1 MAHTTPDHADL
12 AQRFAYHP
20 PSTPETVQAHER
32 VRALLGEAA
41 QQLGALLPDGRERSL
56 AITHLEDA
64 LMWAN
69 ASIARNGGP
78 RR

>member
-1 MAHTTPDHADL
+1 MATTTPDHADL
-12 AQRFAYHP
+12 AHRFAYHP
-20 PSTPETVQAHER
+20 PVTPETVKAHER
-32 VRALLGEAA
+32 ARALLGEVA
-41 QQLGALLPDGRERSL
+41 QELGGLLPDGRERSL